1 MVFAVNHSRMPAA
14 LSANR
19 VSGSS
24 FSCSDEAITVGGG
37 AGSLYITSKAT
48 ESLKSLGSNRGSV
61 HQATAHLHAKAGPF
75 QEGGGSRYPG
85 IKPGQRTCP

>member
-37 AGSLYITSKAT
+37 WLALYNLQGDRVLEESWEQQGERPPSHRSLT
-48 ESLKSLGSNRGSV
+48 R
-61 HQATAHLHAKAGPF
+61 
-75 QEGGGSRYPG
+75 
-85 IKPGQRTCP
+85 